1 MVVVVQVGLFIK
13 RFAARHLDSSYF
25 TGFKQRIHGA
35 VDRGL
40 AYLRLPFLGQRY
52 KVRDTQGAVRFHDN
66 IMDYRALACL
76 SLSDFDHRRY
86 GQTIQSRH
94 KAAIG
99 NWLTVIYA
107 RPRGQNLLALCLHP
121 GMLR

>member
-25 TGFKQRIHGA
+25 AGFQQRIHGA

-40 AYLRLPFLGQRY
+40 AYLRLPFLRQRY

-66 IMDYRALACL
+66 IMDYRALARL
-76 SLSDFDHRRY
+76 SLSDLDHGRY

-99 NWLTVIYA
+99 NWLTGL
-107 RPRGQNLLALCLHP
+107 RG
-121 GMLR
+121 R